1 MRVTDDNKKKINWDP
16 DLRRYIEVL
25 ANQPFGN
32 PRNNI
37 FKETF
42 GNSTLN
48 AREVDQRRGLI
59 LFEENTCFFV
69 AQLKKIMINALYTQK
84 Q

>member
-32 PRNNI
+32 PR
-37 FKETF
+37 KETF
-42 GNSTLN
+42 GNSTLS

-69 AQLKKIMINALYTQK
+69 AQLNKIMINALYTQK
-84 Q
+84 N